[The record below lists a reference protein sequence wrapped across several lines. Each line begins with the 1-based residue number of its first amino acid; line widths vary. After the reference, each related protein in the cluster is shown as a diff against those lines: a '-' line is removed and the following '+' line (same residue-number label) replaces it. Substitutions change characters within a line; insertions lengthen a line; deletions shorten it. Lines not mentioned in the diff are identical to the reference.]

1 MMHKILDY
9 LTKVIGWLQIVA
21 SPLLFGLG
29 IGAIIF
35 FPNPTTTRLIIGISI
50 ATLGLVMGIFLATK
64 IWKTKEGTIGF
75 MSKMIQIERKKTNKK
90 RFNLFF
96 LDSITCLQSK
106 KYDNGF

>member
-75 MSKMIQIERKKTNKK
+75 MSKILATPELDKNDSDRKEE
-90 RFNLFF
+90 
-96 LDSITCLQSK
+96 SH
-106 KYDNGF
+106 

>member
-1 MMHKILDY
+1 MHKILDY

-50 ATLGLVMGIFLATK
+50 ATLGLV
-64 IWKTKEGTIGF
+64 
-75 MSKMIQIERKKTNKK
+75 
-90 RFNLFF
+90 
-96 LDSITCLQSK
+96 LDSQK
-106 KYDNGF
+106 FGRQRRDNRVYVKNFSNSRT

>member
-35 FPNPTTTRLIIGISI
+35 F
-50 ATLGLVMGIFLATK
+50 
-64 IWKTKEGTIGF
+64 
-75 MSKMIQIERKKTNKK
+75 SKSDHYKAHNWNFNCNFRACYGYFFSHKNLEDK
-90 RFNLFF
+90 RR
-96 LDSITCLQSK
+96 
-106 KYDNGF
+106 DNRVYVKNFSNSRT